1 MLLGTV
7 VDSCCGCEVGDELGG
22 VYLLLF
28 GAALLRHFD
37 GFTKDKEG
45 REAGVGG
52 EGEVAGAQFGVV
64 DLLPTA
70 VSQEVEQAHPHLLVE
85 LTSE

>member
-28 GAALLRHFD
+28 GAALLHHFD

-45 REAGVGG
+45 R
-52 EGEVAGAQFGVV
+52 
-64 DLLPTA
+64 DSL
-70 VSQEVEQAHPHLLVE
+70 
-85 LTSE
+85 

>member
-28 GAALLRHFD
+28 VAVALLRHFN

-45 REAGVGG
+45 R
-52 EGEVAGAQFGVV
+52 
-64 DLLPTA
+64 DSL
-70 VSQEVEQAHPHLLVE
+70 
-85 LTSE
+85 